1 MRDVDPAI
9 WGGDAWRFLHAIA
22 HSYPTEPDRE
32 TRGAMYQLLTS
43 LHVLLP
49 CSQCR
54 QHLRDFC
61 RETGLRGPAAP
72 ALQSRAALSEWLDR
86 AHENANRHRDK
97 RLAAGV
103 AAGGAAGGA
112 VASPPIVPPTSRP
125 RPPVQ
130 PPVTLVPDVWPPPA
144 QPLLA
149 AGALVAPHQKTSA
162 ERFAASL
169 GIKPLDRMS
178 DDTKRSLAGV
188 FSASAIGIFA
198 LSVALVVVTCRRRAT

>member
-1 MRDVDPAI
+1 MRDIDPAI

-54 QHLRDFC
+54 QHLRDFT
-61 RETGLRGPAAP
+61 RETGLRGPGAP

-86 AHENANRHRDK
+86 AHKNANRHRDE
-97 RLAAGV
+97 RLAAS
-103 AAGGAAGGA
+103 GATGGA
-112 VASPPIVPPTSRP
+112 VALPPVVAPTSRP
-125 RPPVQ
+125 RPPVR

-149 AGALVAPHQKTSA
+149 AGALVAPHQQTSA

-178 DDTKRSLAGV
+178 DETKRSLVGV

-198 LSVALVVVTCRRRAT
+198 LFVALVAVTCRRRTP